1 MQQVQ
6 QLFQKYK
13 EQSATEAELHELLS
27 LLDKKEEKLLH
38 EWMEQKDRRSEA
50 ANVTFEKQKIRAAI
64 MDRIGA
70 VDPAQLTIIPA
81 KRNAKAIRKMWGA
94 LAAACISILILLG
107 VMYKADDGREK
118 TIMSKSISNR
128 QAIPTFRAQEKNRH
142 IILEDSSSVLLYK
155 GSSLE
160 YVGRYN
166 SADRQLR
173 LKGTAL
179 FKVKKDANRPFI
191 VVTRHNATT
200 ALGTVFEV
208 KEWDDSTTV
217 YLSEGR
223 VKVHTAANDNDVRF
237 LEPGDRATTF
247 RGRTSIEKNN
257 SKNNNSNYLQPKA
270 DPSTAKAKKAA
281 LVFKQ
286 TPLNKVL
293 VTLQAKY
300 QVKIQFSKEELSGML
315 FTGVIS
321 ENDRIEDV
329 LAIMATVHHLA
340 ISTYDQGFIIN
351 K

>member
-1 MQQVQ
+1 MQQ
-6 QLFQKYK
+6 LSLLLQKYK
-13 EQSATEAELHELLS
+13 DQSATTAELHELLS

-38 EWMEQKDRRSEA
+38 EWMEQKDRRPDA
-50 ANVTFEKQKIRAAI
+50 ADITFEKQKIRAAI

-70 VDPAQLTIIPA
+70 VDPAQLTIIPT
-81 KRNAKAIRKMWGA
+81 KRNANGIRKMWGA

-107 VMYKADDGREK
+107 LMYKADDGRGK
-118 TIMSKSISNR
+118 TIVSKSIASR
-128 QAIPTFRAQEKNRH
+128 QPIPAFRAQEKNQH

-166 SADRQLR
+166 TADRQLR

-223 VKVHTAANDNDVRF
+223 VKVHTAAHENDVRF

-247 RGRTSIEKNN
+247 RGRTSIEKNISKDN
-257 SKNNNSNYLQPKA
+257 SSNYLQSKT
-270 DPSTAKAKKAA
+270 DPSSARAKRAA

-293 VTLQAKY
+293 ATLQVKY
-300 QVKIQFSKEELSGML
+300 QVKIQFSEEDLSGLL

-329 LAIMATVHHLA
+329 LAIIATVHHLA
-340 ISTYDQGFIIN
+340 ISTHDQGFIIN